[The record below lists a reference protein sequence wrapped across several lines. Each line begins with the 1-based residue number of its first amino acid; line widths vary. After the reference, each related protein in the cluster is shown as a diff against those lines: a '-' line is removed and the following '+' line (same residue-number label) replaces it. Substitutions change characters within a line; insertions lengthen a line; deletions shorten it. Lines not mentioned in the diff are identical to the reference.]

1 MVPLLAQMVSHWHQV
16 KEILVQVVQ
25 VALVLNRMLLQE
37 RHSIKLWQMVHLQ
50 RRPWQLQLKLQ
61 DLMVQFLGVLA
72 VQEILVPVVDQEVVP
87 VVPVAQETLA
97 LVVDQETL
105 ALVVD
110 QVGLVV
116 QMNLEIQLV
125 D

>member
-61 DLMVQFLGVLA
+61 DLMVQFLEVLA
-72 VQEILVPVVDQEVVP
+72 AQAAQAAQEIL
-87 VVPVAQETLA
+87 VPVAQETLA
-97 LVVDQETL
+97 QAAQEIL
-105 ALVVD
+105 ALAA
-110 QVGLVV
+110 Q
-116 QMNLEIQLV
+116 EI
-125 D
+125 

>member
-1 MVPLLAQMVSHWHQV
+1 M
-16 KEILVQVVQ
+16 VQVVQVAQ
-25 VALVLNRMLLQE
+25 VALVLNRMPLQE

-87 VVPVAQETLA
+87 VAQETLA
-97 LVVDQETL
+97 LVVDQEIL

>member
-1 MVPLLAQMVSHWHQV
+1 MAPLLAQMVNHWHQV

-97 LVVDQETL
+97 LVVDQ
-105 ALVVD
+105 
-110 QVGLVV
+110 VGLVV